1 MIKEAPLPPLF
12 EFITVPVYLWEFLFL
27 EELGYLM
34 FCETLLQ
41 EQILIISGGYI
52 L

>member
-1 MIKEAPLPPLF
+1 MIEEAPLPPLL